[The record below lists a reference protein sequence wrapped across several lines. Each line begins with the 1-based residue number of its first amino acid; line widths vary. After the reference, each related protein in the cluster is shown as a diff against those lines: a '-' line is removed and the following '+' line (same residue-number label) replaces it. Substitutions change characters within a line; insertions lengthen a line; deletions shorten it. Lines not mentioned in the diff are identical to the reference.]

1 MTEMQHLDNN
11 MFAKVIATLTFAK
24 VNATEEFDLLW
35 QIIRP
40 EKISSEGAR
49 PRFPCVSISA
59 AGPESLAEDRKNRPA
74 GRPKRNDRRK

>member
-35 QIIRP
+35 QIIARNATVLFYCQ
-40 EKISSEGAR
+40 GASR
-49 PRFPCVSISA
+49 CVSRSV
-59 AGPESLAEDRKNRPA
+59 ESIKPRRIDDSQALARF
-74 GRPKRNDRRK
+74 